1 MARTGFFHHI
11 GTFLLFAA
19 TVLLIITDISA
30 PVVNSISMLKIDLN
44 GDSSSSSFNSN
55 NDRNP
60 SITFGT
66 FGYCVRDTLASGQ
79 DFCSKSEV
87 GYDPVSIVEENL
99 NGLSFSDAT
108 EDSSKALTRVMI
120 LHPIATGLAFIAF
133 LLALGAGVVGSFLAS
148 LVSLLTF
155 VVTLIALVCDFVAF
169 AIIKNRI
176 NDNADVSATASWGAA
191 SWTILVSAICSFL
204 ATFVVFFT
212 CCSARM
218 HSRRERRVKDVPEG
232 YGTPARRRW
241 RWS

>member
-44 GDSSSSSFNSN
+44 GDSSSSFNN
-55 NDRNP
+55 NNNRNP

-79 DFCSKSEV
+79 DFCSQSEV
-87 GYDPVSIVEENL
+87 GYDPVSIVEENV

-108 EDSSKALTRVMI
+108 TDSSKALTRVMI

-133 LLALGAGVVGSFLAS
+133 LFAAGAGVVGSFLAS

-155 VVTLIALVCDFVAF
+155 VVTLVALVCDFVAF
-169 AIIKNRI
+169 GIIKSKI
-176 NDNADVSATASWGAA
+176 NDADNGTAATATWGAA
-191 SWTILVSAICSFL
+191 SWTLLVSAICSFL

-218 HSRRERRVKDVPEG
+218 HRRRERRVKDVPEG